1 MCKVFS
7 TSLKGPALCWFTRL
21 PLGSMDSFTTLS
33 SRFVIQFATSR
44 PHQLTPSG
52 GNAPP
57 HHGTEARALCKQ
69 PINEEQVT
77 YLSSQLSEVEARDIK
92 QILVKYSDLFAW
104 TAADMPGIDPSFH
117 CHRLSV
123 YTHVSTGRAA
133 FITKSA
139 NFCYRVMPVGLKNAG
154 ATYQRLMDKSF
165 HQQIEKCLE
174 VYVDDM
180 VVKSDS
186 MDDHIKDL
194 RQVFD
199 EAIIDMRSPR
209 NVKEVQRLAGRI
221 ASLARF
227 LPCMADKSRPIM
239 SLLKKARKF
248 QWIEE
253 CELSFQE
260 FKEMLA
266 APPLL
271 SKQNHQSDLIVYIVV
286 SKKPI
291 SVALVQE
298 RKEQVP
304 VYFVSRVL
312 QEAENRYQQLEKTV
326 LALVQA
332 ARRLHHYFQ
341 SHKIVVRTNNPIVK
355 VLRKPELAGKMVA
368 WSIEPLQFD
377 IQFESKGPIKA
388 QSMADLL
395 NEFHPE
401 TASEKA
407 VWTLHVNGSS
417 NQQGSGAGIILKG
430 LDNMV
435 VEQSLC
441 FNFKTSNNQSEYE
454 ALLAGLR
461 LARELGITRVKFWSD
476 SQVVTEQINGT
487 FEVKELT
494 LLKYFHAFQKLK
506 ATFEEVHIS
515 HTLREL
521 NTRAGQLAKLESSKK
536 TNQLRSAIHQE
547 LQSPSIVESE
557 CLEIR
562 QGDKNW
568 MTNITNYLLT
578 GNIGRPPQK
587 L

>member
-1 MCKVFS
+1 LALEKYDGTTDPEEHLDAFVTQVGLYTNEDAVMCKVFP
-7 TSLKGPALCWFTRL
+7 TSLKGSALSWFTRL
-21 PLGSMDSFTTLS
+21 PLRSIDSITTLS

-44 PHQLTPSG
+44 PHQLTSI
-52 GNAPP
+52 
-57 HHGTEARALCKQ
+57 ALVNIRQEKKK
-69 PINEEQVT
+69 PLRTFMERNEEQVT

-104 TAADMPGIDPSFH
+104 TAIDMPGIDPSFH

-133 FITKSA
+133 FIIESA
-139 NFCYRVMPVGLKNAG
+139 NFRYRVMPIGLKNAG
-154 ATYQRLMDKSF
+154 ATYQRLVDKSF
-165 HQQIEKCLE
+165 HLQIEKCLE

-221 ASLARF
+221 ASLVRF

-239 SLLKKARKF
+239 SLLKKASKF
-248 QWIEE
+248 QWTEE

-260 FKEMLA
+260 FKAMLV

-271 SKQNHQSDLIVYIVV
+271 PKQNPQSDLIVYIVV
-286 SKKPI
+286 SKKHI
-291 SVALVQE
+291 SVALIQE

-304 VYFVSRVL
+304 AYFVSRVL
-312 QEAENRYQQLEKTV
+312 QEVETRYQQLEKTI

-332 ARRLHHYFQ
+332 GRRLRHYFQ
-341 SHKIVVRTNNPIVK
+341 SHKIVVRTNNLIAK
-355 VLRKPELAGKMVA
+355 VLRKPELAGRMVA

-377 IQFESKGPIKA
+377 ILFESKGPIKA

-417 NQQGSGAGIILKG
+417 NQQGSGAVIILKG

-435 VEQSLC
+435 VEQSLR
-441 FNFKTSNNQSEYE
+441 FNFKTSNNQAEYE

-461 LARELGITRVKFWSD
+461 LARELGIMRVKF
-476 SQVVTEQINGT
+476 
-487 FEVKELT
+487 
-494 LLKYFHAFQKLK
+494 
-506 ATFEEVHIS
+506 
-515 HTLREL
+515 
-521 NTRAGQLAKLESSKK
+521 
-536 TNQLRSAIHQE
+536 
-547 LQSPSIVESE
+547 
-557 CLEIR
+557 
-562 QGDKNW
+562 
-568 MTNITNYLLT
+568 
-578 GNIGRPPQK
+578 
-587 L
+587 